1 MNLKKRILILIMFLV
16 SSIVGLAS
24 LTVSVSPSK
33 TTFGVN
39 DEIIY
44 KFYVQANAENFTN
57 GSIKLVVPA
66 EVTSI
71 QCVQDPRMGACSLTQ
86 ANNTGGQTRDNYII
100 VPIKGPILAGQ
111 FIQVSV
117 IASLAAGNNSD
128 YYNFTG
134 LSTTSSPV
142 LTTTERTVTGD
153 PITIGPTSYKDTT
166 GTVAKNT
173 GDSNGGL
180 TGIGGEGNSTPK
192 VPGEVYSYRLS
203 LNPAAVATGT
213 FLKNVVLTDQL
224 PPEVDYYN
232 SSGGGVVY
240 DAATHTVKCTVSEK
254 ISNAGFNSC
263 YFFVKV
269 KDTTPVGTVIKNN
282 LSGTWESGDTGLVMT
297 APLIVHNTAV
307 IGDAVGIS
315 KTHDKDKAG
324 AAIKTYAPGEAIT
337 YTVAG
342 GVDKNNTGP
351 ITIADTLVN
360 THMQI
365 KNITVTLQRT
375 DNYSSTE
382 NATIKL
388 YKNDGTVEF
397 KTVALTASGRTFS
410 ATINLATDFPTGSN
424 DQITKWEL
432 VTSDLAKD
440 DYQFSVVTSGTV
452 LTTDRNGVAVV
463 DGQILK
469 NDVSITNN
477 GTTATAT
484 TSPVVKVLYNTI
496 VVNGT
501 NDQMEYAG
509 DLASK
514 VPVSTYNGVGTSW
527 RIVLA
532 TDADITLTSNISTT
546 NPFNQVV
553 RSINGGIAA
562 EYANKSYEVKLYKN
576 GETVPYKTLTGTTVA
591 SGVNQVW
598 FDESATFTG
607 TTDLLTKYEVV
618 VKGIEAYSKS
628 QTDYRYIYLNETNNI
643 LEKGPNGEIPV
654 AGIGIGGTFDS
665 TTVLPVT
672 RTGLLSTGETSTNI
686 GKTYLRKANED
697 SIWQSAYGAYNTGVD
712 IPLSIYVSGGNN
724 ENMDASQDDDQ
735 LPKYVDPNSKY
746 YRKENTVV
754 GILLPAQ
761 FEYSRTISTSTGV
774 CIYNAA

>member
-1 MNLKKRILILIMFLV
+1 
-16 SSIVGLAS
+16 
-24 LTVSVSPSK
+24 VSPSK

-44 KFYVQANAENFTN
+44 TFYVQANAENFTN

-86 ANNTGGQTRDNYII
+86 ANNTGGQTRDNYIT
-100 VPIKGPILAGQ
+100 VPIKSPILAGQ

-117 IASLAAGNNSD
+117 IAKLATSNNND

-134 LSTTSSPV
+134 LPTTSSPV
-142 LTTTERTVTGD
+142 LTTKERTVTGD

-166 GTVAKNT
+166 GTVAKDT
-173 GDSNGGL
+173 GDSNQGL
-180 TGIGGEGNSTPK
+180 TGIGGEGNNTSK
-192 VPGEVYSYRLS
+192 VPGEVYHYRLY

-224 PPEVDYYN
+224 PPEVDFL
-232 SSGGGVVY
+232 SGTGGVVY
-240 DAATHTVKCTVSEK
+240 DATTHTVKCTISETVANTQF
-254 ISNAGFNSC
+254 SSC
-263 YFFVKV
+263 VIHVKV
-269 KDTTPVGTVIKNN
+269 KETTPVGTVIKNN

-297 APLIVHNTAV
+297 ATPIVHNTTV
-307 IGDAVGIS
+307 IGDSISTS
-315 KTHDKDKAG
+315 KTYDKAG
-324 AAIKTYAPGEAIT
+324 AVIKTYAPGEAIT
-337 YTVAG
+337 YTVVGAIN
-342 GVDKNNTGP
+342 KNNTGP
-351 ITIADTLVN
+351 ITITDTLVN

-365 KNITVTLQRT
+365 KNVTVTLQRT
-375 DNYSSTE
+375 NNYLSTE
-382 NATIKL
+382 TATIKL
-388 YKNDGTVEF
+388 YKNDGTVEY

-432 VTSDLAKD
+432 VTSDLVKD
-440 DYQFSVVTSGTV
+440 DYQFSAVTSGIV

-477 GTTATAT
+477 GTTKTAT

-514 VPVSTYNGVGTSW
+514 VPVSTYNGVGTNW

-532 TDADITLTSNISTT
+532 TDADVTLTSNISTT

-553 RSINGGIAA
+553 RSINGGIPA

-607 TTDLLTKYEVV
+607 TTDLLTKYEIII
-618 VKGIEAYSKS
+618 KDIKAYSTT
-628 QTDYRYIYLNETNNI
+628 QTDIRYLGLHETNNI
-643 LEKGPNGEIPV
+643 LEVGPNGELPTVGEAIY
-654 AGIGIGGTFDS
+654 GGTSIPS
-665 TTVLPVT
+665 TALPV
-672 RTGLLSTGETSTNI
+672 GHNAALSTGQTA
-686 GKTYLRKANED
+686 GRAGATYLRRANED
-697 SIWQSAYGAYNTGVD
+697 RVTQSTSGAYNSGIE
-712 IPLSIYVSGGNN
+712 IPLTLSIV
-724 ENMDASQDDDQ
+724 
-735 LPKYVDPNSKY
+735 
-746 YRKENTVV
+746 R
-754 GILLPAQ
+754 I
-761 FEYSRTISTSTGV
+761 
-774 CIYNAA
+774 C

>member
-44 KFYVQANAENFTN
+44 TFYVQANAENFTN

-117 IASLAAGNNSD
+117 IASLAAGNNND

-166 GTVAKNT
+166 GTVAKDT

-180 TGIGGEGNSTPK
+180 TGIGGEGNNTPK
-192 VPGEVYSYRLS
+192 VPGEVYHYRLF

-254 ISNAGFNSC
+254 ISNAWFNSC

-307 IGDAVGIS
+307 IGDAVAIAKGAS
-315 KTHDKDKAG
+315 KT
-324 AAIKTYAPGEAIT
+324 IYAPGEAIT

-342 GVDKNNTGP
+342 GINKNNTGP
-351 ITIADTLVN
+351 ITITDTLAN
-360 THMQI
+360 TYM
-365 KNITVTLQRT
+365 KTNSITVTLQRT

-388 YKNDGTVEF
+388 YKNDGTVEY

-410 ATINLATDFPTGSN
+410 ATINLATDFPAGST

-440 DYQFSVVTSGTV
+440 DYQFYVVTSGIV

-477 GTTATAT
+477 GTTKTAT
-484 TSPVVKVLYNTI
+484 TSPVV
-496 VVNGT
+496 
-501 NDQMEYAG
+501 
-509 DLASK
+509 
-514 VPVSTYNGVGTSW
+514 
-527 RIVLA
+527 
-532 TDADITLTSNISTT
+532 
-546 NPFNQVV
+546 
-553 RSINGGIAA
+553 
-562 EYANKSYEVKLYKN
+562 
-576 GETVPYKTLTGTTVA
+576 
-591 SGVNQVW
+591 
-598 FDESATFTG
+598 
-607 TTDLLTKYEVV
+607 
-618 VKGIEAYSKS
+618 
-628 QTDYRYIYLNETNNI
+628 
-643 LEKGPNGEIPV
+643 
-654 AGIGIGGTFDS
+654 
-665 TTVLPVT
+665 
-672 RTGLLSTGETSTNI
+672 
-686 GKTYLRKANED
+686 
-697 SIWQSAYGAYNTGVD
+697 
-712 IPLSIYVSGGNN
+712 
-724 ENMDASQDDDQ
+724 
-735 LPKYVDPNSKY
+735 
-746 YRKENTVV
+746 
-754 GILLPAQ
+754 
-761 FEYSRTISTSTGV
+761 
-774 CIYNAA
+774 

>member
-1 MNLKKRILILIMFLV
+1 MNLKKRILMLIMFLV

-44 KFYVQANAENFTN
+44 TFYVQANAENFTN

-224 PPEVDYYN
+224 PPEVDYYK

-254 ISNAGFNSC
+254 ISNVQFSSC

-269 KDTTPVGTVIKNN
+269 KETTPVGTVIKNN

-315 KTHDKDKAG
+315 KTYDKAG

-337 YTVAG
+337 YTVVG
-342 GVDKNNTGP
+342 GVNKNNTGP

-410 ATINLATDFPTGSN
+410 AWQ
-424 DQITKWEL
+424 QIF
-432 VTSDLAKD
+432 
-440 DYQFSVVTSGTV
+440 QQ
-452 LTTDRNGVAVV
+452 
-463 DGQILK
+463 GQVI
-469 NDVSITNN
+469 
-477 GTTATAT
+477 
-484 TSPVVKVLYNTI
+484 
-496 VVNGT
+496 
-501 NDQMEYAG
+501 
-509 DLASK
+509 
-514 VPVSTYNGVGTSW
+514 
-527 RIVLA
+527 R
-532 TDADITLTSNISTT
+532 
-546 NPFNQVV
+546 
-553 RSINGGIAA
+553 
-562 EYANKSYEVKLYKN
+562 
-576 GETVPYKTLTGTTVA
+576 
-591 SGVNQVW
+591 
-598 FDESATFTG
+598 
-607 TTDLLTKYEVV
+607 
-618 VKGIEAYSKS
+618 
-628 QTDYRYIYLNETNNI
+628 
-643 LEKGPNGEIPV
+643 
-654 AGIGIGGTFDS
+654 
-665 TTVLPVT
+665 
-672 RTGLLSTGETSTNI
+672 
-686 GKTYLRKANED
+686 
-697 SIWQSAYGAYNTGVD
+697 
-712 IPLSIYVSGGNN
+712 
-724 ENMDASQDDDQ
+724 
-735 LPKYVDPNSKY
+735 
-746 YRKENTVV
+746 
-754 GILLPAQ
+754 
-761 FEYSRTISTSTGV
+761 
-774 CIYNAA
+774 

>member
-44 KFYVQANAENFTN
+44 TFYVQANAENFTN

-117 IASLAAGNNSD
+117 IASLATGSYID

-166 GTVAKNT
+166 GTVAKDT

-180 TGIGGEGNSTPK
+180 TGIGGEGNNTPK
-192 VPGEVYSYRLS
+192 VPGEVYHYRLY
-203 LNPAAVATGT
+203 LDPAAVATGT

-254 ISNAGFNSC
+254 ISNARFNSC

-269 KDTTPVGTVIKNN
+269 KETTPVGTVIKNN

-297 APLIVHNTAV
+297 APLIVHNTTV
-307 IGDAVGIS
+307 IGDSISTS
-315 KTHDKDKAG
+315 KTYDKAG
-324 AAIKTYAPGEAIT
+324 AVIKTYAPGEAIT
-337 YTVAG
+337 YTVVGAIN
-342 GVDKNNTGP
+342 KNNTGP
-351 ITIADTLVN
+351 ITITDTLVN

-365 KNITVTLQRT
+365 KNVTVTLQRT
-375 DNYSSTE
+375 NNYLSTE
-382 NATIKL
+382 TATIKL
-388 YKNDGTVEF
+388 YKNDGTVEY

-410 ATINLATDFPTGSN
+410 ATINLATDFPAGST

-440 DYQFSVVTSGTV
+440 DYQFSVVTSGIV
-452 LTTDRNGVAVV
+452 LKTDRNGVAVV

-477 GTTATAT
+477 GTTKTAT
-484 TSPVVKVLYNTI
+484 TSPVV
-496 VVNGT
+496 
-501 NDQMEYAG
+501 
-509 DLASK
+509 
-514 VPVSTYNGVGTSW
+514 
-527 RIVLA
+527 
-532 TDADITLTSNISTT
+532 
-546 NPFNQVV
+546 
-553 RSINGGIAA
+553 
-562 EYANKSYEVKLYKN
+562 
-576 GETVPYKTLTGTTVA
+576 
-591 SGVNQVW
+591 
-598 FDESATFTG
+598 
-607 TTDLLTKYEVV
+607 
-618 VKGIEAYSKS
+618 
-628 QTDYRYIYLNETNNI
+628 
-643 LEKGPNGEIPV
+643 
-654 AGIGIGGTFDS
+654 
-665 TTVLPVT
+665 
-672 RTGLLSTGETSTNI
+672 
-686 GKTYLRKANED
+686 
-697 SIWQSAYGAYNTGVD
+697 
-712 IPLSIYVSGGNN
+712 
-724 ENMDASQDDDQ
+724 
-735 LPKYVDPNSKY
+735 
-746 YRKENTVV
+746 
-754 GILLPAQ
+754 
-761 FEYSRTISTSTGV
+761 
-774 CIYNAA
+774 

>member
-44 KFYVQANAENFTN
+44 TFYVQANAENFTN

-71 QCVQDPRMGACSLTQ
+71 QCVQDPRMGACSLVQ
-86 ANNTGGQTRDNYII
+86 GNNTGGQTRDNYIT
-100 VPIKGPILAGQ
+100 VPIKGSILAGQ

-117 IASLAAGNNSD
+117 IASLAAGNNND

-166 GTVAKNT
+166 GTVSKVT
-173 GDSNGGL
+173 GDYNGGL
-180 TGIGGEGNSTPK
+180 TGIGTEGSNVPK
-192 VPGEVYSYRLS
+192 VPGEVYSYRLY
-203 LNPAAVATGT
+203 LDPTEVATGT
-213 FLKNVVLTDQL
+213 FLKNVVLIDQL
-224 PPEVDYYN
+224 PAEVDYV
-232 SSGGGVVY
+232 SGGGAVVY
-240 DAATHTVKCTVSEK
+240 DAATHTVKCTISET
-254 ISNAGFNSC
+254 ISNSVFQSC
-263 YFFVKV
+263 SINVKV
-269 KDTTPVGTVIKNN
+269 KEATPVGTVIKNN

-297 APLIVHNTAV
+297 ATPIVHNTTV
-307 IGDAVGIS
+307 IGDSISTS
-315 KTHDKDKAG
+315 KTYDKAG
-324 AAIKTYAPGEAIT
+324 AVIKTYAPGEAIT
-337 YTVAG
+337 YTVVGAIN
-342 GVDKNNTGP
+342 KNNTGP
-351 ITIADTLVN
+351 ITITDTLVN

-365 KNITVTLQRT
+365 KNVTVTLQRT
-375 DNYSSTE
+375 NNYLSTE
-382 NATIKL
+382 TATIKL
-388 YKNDGTVEF
+388 YKNDGTVEY

-432 VTSDLAKD
+432 VTSDLVKD
-440 DYQFSVVTSGTV
+440 DYQFSAVTSGIV

-477 GTTATAT
+477 GTTKTAT

-527 RIVLA
+527 RIALA
-532 TDADITLTSNISTT
+532 TDADVTLTSNISTT

-553 RSINGGIAA
+553 RSINGGIPA

-576 GETVPYKTLTGTTVA
+576 GETVPYKTLTGTTVTA
-591 SGVNQVW
+591 GVNQVW

-607 TTDLLTKYEVV
+607 TTDLLTRYEIII
-618 VKGIEAYSKS
+618 KDIKAYSTT
-628 QTDYRYIYLNETNNI
+628 QT
-643 LEKGPNGEIPV
+643 GSVP
-654 AGIGIGGTFDS
+654 
-665 TTVLPVT
+665 
-672 RTGLLSTGETSTNI
+672 
-686 GKTYLRKANED
+686 
-697 SIWQSAYGAYNTGVD
+697 
-712 IPLSIYVSGGNN
+712 YV
-724 ENMDASQDDDQ
+724 
-735 LPKYVDPNSKY
+735 
-746 YRKENTVV
+746 
-754 GILLPAQ
+754 
-761 FEYSRTISTSTGV
+761 
-774 CIYNAA
+774 